1 MGNNHSAY
9 IKKINFEDMQ
19 HAIKD
24 NEKSVIIN
32 TLTPDKQQCLIKGTI
47 TIEEEIKILNHYLS
61 KDTKIRII
69 IYGINAC
76 DPTMLQKYNQLMNLG
91 FYNIYIYPGGMFEWL
106 LLQDIYGEDVFPT
119 TTKEKDLLRFKGR
132 QQFNIKMIDY

>member
-1 MGNNHSAY
+1 MGNNYSAN

-32 TLTPDKQQCLIKGTI
+32 TLIPDKQQCLIKGTI

-76 DPTMLQKYNQLMNLG
+76 DPTILQKYNQLMNLG

-106 LLQDIYGEDVFPT
+106 LLQDIYGEDIFPT